1 MPVRIPTTP
10 AMLLVA
16 ALWVAV
22 PALGMTGHWFAGLF
36 VSIVLMALLAAVGS
50 AHRGE
55 LRIGFLLFPILG
67 WAAVWGVA
75 FALAE
80 HHRAMFAGRIPDFTI
95 LGFHPSFAWI
105 VLGYWLGG
113 VAVLTFGFLLRSE
126 EWLPEARWREF
137 RETIARLD
145 AERQGE
151 GREPGR

>member
-1 MPVRIPTTP
+1 MPVKVPTTP

-22 PALGMTGHWFAGLF
+22 PVLGMSGHWFAGLF
-36 VSIVLMALLAAVGS
+36 VSIVLMVVLAAVGS

-55 LRIGFLLFPILG
+55 LRIGFLLFPILA
-67 WAAVWGVA
+67 WAAVWAVA

-80 HHRAMFAGRIPDFTI
+80 HYRAAFAGRVPDFTI

-113 VAVLTFGFLLRSE
+113 VAVLTVGFLLRSE

-145 AERQGE
+145 ESRKGE
-151 GREPGR
+151 DREPGR